1 MLLQSRDD
9 QFWAGLGE
17 HMAMSI
23 GWGSLRNGEQMLRR
37 GPPISH
43 LCKRGG
49 GSALSTIPCRGL
61 SRLCFHSRGLEVLT
75 SRTSLL
81 QGLEKPASTR
91 GLHTRWQDCGAGVQ
105 MVGTSLCDPYL
116 QWRSC
121 RTVPSPPV
129 SVVLQATLMSLLTL
143 VLLEQGQALCLLEPQ
158 LLPTGTL
165 CTDPVTLGY

>member
-1 MLLQSRDD
+1 
-9 QFWAGLGE
+9 
-17 HMAMSI
+17 MAMSI

-49 GSALSTIPCRGL
+49 GSALSTISCCLL
-61 SRLCFHSRGLEVLT
+61 SRLCFHSRGLEGLT
-75 SRTSLL
+75 ARTSML
-81 QGLEKPASTR
+81 QGLEKPASAQ

-105 MVGTSLCDPYL
+105 MMGTSLSDPYL

-121 RTVPSPPV
+121 RAVPSPPM
-129 SVVLQATLMSLLTL
+129 SVVLQATFISPLTL

-158 LLPTGTL
+158 LLPTGML
-165 CTDPVTLGY
+165 CTDSVTLGY